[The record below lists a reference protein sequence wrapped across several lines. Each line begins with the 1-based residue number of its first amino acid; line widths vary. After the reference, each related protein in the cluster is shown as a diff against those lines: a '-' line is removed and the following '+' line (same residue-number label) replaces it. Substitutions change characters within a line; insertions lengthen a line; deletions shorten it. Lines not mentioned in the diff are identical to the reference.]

1 VPAAS
6 TVHLYV
12 FDGFADW
19 EAAFAIA
26 GINTPD
32 FQREPGRWRVKTV
45 GMGQSVVRSMGGMAV
60 LPDAA
65 LEGLAPA
72 DSALLILPGG
82 IGWDQG
88 QHLEAARKGRAFLE
102 AGVPVAAICGATAGL
117 ARAGVLDTRRH
128 TSNALAYLK
137 GVAEYGGSDRYED
150 QPAFDDEGL
159 ITAGGMAPLEFAR
172 AIFQRLSIYGDEALT
187 AWYELYKTGR
197 SEHFAKLQQA
207 AAAD

>member
-1 VPAAS
+1 
-6 TVHLYV
+6 VHLYV

-26 GINTPD
+26 GINSPA

-45 GMGQSVVRSMGGMAV
+45 GASQSVVRSMGGMAV
-60 LPDAA
+60 LPDGT
-65 LEGLAPA
+65 LDRLAPE

-88 QHLEAARKGRAFLE
+88 QHLEAARKGQVFLD
-102 AGVPVAAICGATAGL
+102 AGVPLAAICGATAGL
-117 ARAGVLDTRRH
+117 ARIGVLDARRH

-150 QPAFDDEGL
+150 QPAFDDGGL

-172 AIFQRLSIYGDEALT
+172 AIFQRLGLYADEALE

-197 SEHFAKLQQA
+197 SEHFAKLQHA